1 MSPILFIEDTVIR
14 NFESNL
20 FHVFSKEFN
29 ENIQIVSSFSYLSPN
44 IFPIFTA
51 INPYVKKKIVEA
63 NIEDYGI
70 ILDVNKID
78 IENLDFPILLKASFI
93 YIIGEDKNNE
103 INDIFSSMSH
113 CKIYSN
119 IVSNLEK
126 GDKSLDLC
134 DFSSLANVFNK
145 VEAGSIDLDKIYVL
159 KNYFQD
165 EHIWAAMFKEYNVTL
180 EFFTPNHF
188 EYKLILSNVS
198 KYLGMSRQ
206 IFADLSLIEVE
217 NSISVSN
224 FSEEV
229 LTSVISIVDKNN
241 ENISTD
247 LSKGKIVNIVCFN
260 PTYLFKDLVG
270 RFEKIGCVHS
280 DFPIP
285 NADSY
290 IWMRPQEIWH
300 LEYLLDGNN
309 NNEIG
314 VAYRKAFQGYQLNKS
329 EFKKIKQVSVAIHH
343 GTCFEPLYQFNYEKL
358 AYSLRDVKKVVGV
371 CEIEECYGPSYNIAN
386 KHNFL
391 FVPIGYDHNLFT
403 KDFIK
408 KEKRKPRK
416 KLKIGFVGRA
426 YGTKNKEQL
435 KVSRLAEPKG
445 YRKGGDILLEI
456 CLKLK
461 ALRLDFEVQILG
473 QNWDE
478 LVESFD
484 NYQIDNHY
492 YARDKDLTYTDY
504 PSVYGDFDILLISA
518 RCEGGPVSAIEAM
531 SLGIDIVSTDVGVV
545 KFLEKHTNIGC
556 YTFDYDKKWHIADS
570 ESAVKKIQELYR
582 ASKTYEDRL
591 KIRQSVVDFTTDHWV
606 NEIFNT
612 ANEFI

>member
-1 MSPILFIEDTVIR
+1 MSPILFIEDTIIR

-29 ENIQIVSSFSYLSPN
+29 EKIQIVNSFSYLSST

-51 INPYVKKKIVEA
+51 INPYIKKKIAEA
-63 NIEDYGI
+63 SIEDYGI
-70 ILDVNKID
+70 ILDINKID
-78 IENLDFPILLKASFI
+78 IENLDFPILLKANFI
-93 YIIGEDKNNE
+93 YIIGEDNNNE
-103 INDIFSSMSH
+103 INNIFSSMSH
-113 CKIYSN
+113 CKFYSN
-119 IVSNLEK
+119 IVSNLDK
-126 GDKSLDLC
+126 GNNSLDLC
-134 DFSSLANVFNK
+134 DFSSLAKVFNE
-145 VEAGSIDLDKIYVL
+145 VEKEIIEPDKIYVL
-159 KNYFQD
+159 KSYSQD
-165 EHIWAAMFKEYNVTL
+165 ENIWTTMFKEYNVTL
-180 EFFTPNHF
+180 EFFTPNQF

-198 KYLGMSRQ
+198 NYLGTSKQ
-206 IFADLSLIEVE
+206 IFADLSLLEIE
-217 NSISVSN
+217 NSINISN

-229 LTSVISIVDKNN
+229 LASVSNIVSRNKESISANLIQERV
-241 ENISTD
+241 I
-247 LSKGKIVNIVCFN
+247 NIVCFN

-270 RFEKIGCVHS
+270 RFENIGCIHS

-300 LEYLLDGNN
+300 LEYLLDGNH

-314 VAYRKAFQGYQLNKS
+314 VAYRKAFQNYQLSKND
-329 EFKKIKQVSVAIHH
+329 FKRIKQVSVAIHH

-371 CEIEECYGPSYNIAN
+371 CEIEECYGPSYAIAN

-403 KDFIK
+403 EDFIK

-492 YARDKDLTYTDY
+492 YARDKDLTYLDY
-504 PSVYGDFDILLISA
+504 PSVYGDFDVLLISA

-545 KFLEKHTNIGC
+545 KFLEKHTDIGC
-556 YTFDYDKKWHIADS
+556 HTFDYDKKWHIADT

-582 ASKTYEDRL
+582 TSRTYEDRL
-591 KIRQSVVDFTTDHWV
+591 EVRQSIVEFTTDHWV
-606 NEIFNT
+606 NKIFNT